1 MSIFIEIVTSQF
13 LAVPVPVGPDRSL
26 CDRQRDTI
34 INIIPILG
42 VYQFFDLIQTSLS
55 VGRSPVALLG
65 DRLQMLSV
73 VRI

>member
-13 LAVPVPVGPDRSL
+13 LAVPVPVGPDRGL
-26 CDRQRDTI
+26 RDRQRDTI

-55 VGRSPVALLG
+55 AGRSPVTLLG
-65 DRLQMLSV
+65 NRLQMLSV
-73 VRI
+73 VRL